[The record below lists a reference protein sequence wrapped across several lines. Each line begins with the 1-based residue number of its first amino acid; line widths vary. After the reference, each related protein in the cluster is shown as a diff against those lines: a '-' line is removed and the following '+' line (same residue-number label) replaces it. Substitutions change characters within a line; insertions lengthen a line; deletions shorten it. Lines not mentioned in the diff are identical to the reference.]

1 MIKSIGRLNL
11 DDYKLIDSQVEKI
24 FVCLSKDKIEEATGL
39 ITEMA
44 NTQNYFVR
52 EELGKRLAN
61 YEGPGAMKEV
71 CAKLLDDHI
80 YGIRATAL
88 FYFYYSNIDNPE
100 VLLHILSKT
109 VETVR
114 WESEHIIEELW
125 KSHPELMRREMPQW
139 ALSPSPKKRAMSM
152 HGMNKIALDSPQFVL
167 MHLEKLVDDE
177 DPEVQEKFV
186 KILIQ
191 VGRHRPQHA
200 YTNIYRWLKSGG
212 EDRARLLWDALK
224 VLVSIVARR
233 EREEQ
238 SNDFWAVTKKAVSD
252 WRKDPSPLVSQMGNR
267 LQQLLQS

>member
-24 FVCLSKDKIEEATGL
+24 FINLGKDRIQEATEL

-52 EELGKRLAN
+52 EELGKRLAT

-71 CAKLLDDHI
+71 CSKLLDDHI

-100 VLLHILSKT
+100 VLLRILSKT
-109 VETVR
+109 AETVR

-125 KSHPELMRREMPQW
+125 KSHPELMKQEMAQW

-152 HGMNKIALDSPQFVL
+152 HGMERVALDSPQFVL
-167 MHLEKLVDDE
+167 MHLEKLLDDE
-177 DPEVQEKFV
+177 DPDVQEKFV
-186 KILIQ
+186 KTLIS
-191 VGRHRPQHA
+191 VARHRPQHA
-200 YTNIYRWLKSGG
+200 YMNVLRWLKFGD

-224 VLVSIVARR
+224 VLAAIVARR
-233 EREEQ
+233 EREDQ
-238 SNDFWAVTKKAVSD
+238 SNDFWTITRRVVGD
-252 WRKDPSPLVSQMGNR
+252 WRKDSSPLVSQMGNR
-267 LQQLLQS
+267 LHQILQS